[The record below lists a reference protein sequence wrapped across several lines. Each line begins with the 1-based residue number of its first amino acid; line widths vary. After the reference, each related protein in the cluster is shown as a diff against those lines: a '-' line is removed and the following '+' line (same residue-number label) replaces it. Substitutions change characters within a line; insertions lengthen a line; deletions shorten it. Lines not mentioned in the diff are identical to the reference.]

1 MRLQSQAT
9 RSLCSGENIAPFG
22 LEPSH
27 VCVARVKR
35 KRGRLER
42 KEKTL
47 SLYIAVSQVL
57 PSQLSLFHYL
67 LSQGCG
73 IVIPKD
79 ELKDHNCVREMRL
92 LLQQQQNRISTMQ
105 QELGEQKVSN
115 AELRRSLDVLREAIQ
130 PLLPRGQTLPTMLV
144 NESKDIAT
152 ERVMFISVGRGE
164 ESKRWGGS
172 APHLWGTVD
181 H

>member
-1 MRLQSQAT
+1 
-9 RSLCSGENIAPFG
+9 
-22 LEPSH
+22 
-27 VCVARVKR
+27 
-35 KRGRLER
+35 
-42 KEKTL
+42 
-47 SLYIAVSQVL
+47 
-57 PSQLSLFHYL
+57 
-67 LSQGCG
+67 
-73 IVIPKD
+73 
-79 ELKDHNCVREMRL
+79 
-92 LLQQQQNRISTMQ
+92 MQ